1 MPKKKK
7 NWGQRVN
14 FLVISGISENQVW
27 KISFWNVAMVTADD
41 KITAVLG
48 KV

>member
-1 MPKKKK
+1 MVKKK
-7 NWGQRVN
+7 NWGHWVN
-14 FLVISGISENQVW
+14 FLVISDISEKNRSG
-27 KISFWNVAMVTADD
+27 KSFWNVAMITADD